1 MVLDNVTRAI
11 ILQVATHDSFMF
23 VVNDRILKSM
33 YSLFLMVVGL
43 DSMTSLI
50 NQISPFVFSL
60 FNQNI
65 LTSHFVFYT

>member
-50 NQISPFVFSL
+50 TKIIAS
-60 FNQNI
+60 
-65 LTSHFVFYT
+65 Y